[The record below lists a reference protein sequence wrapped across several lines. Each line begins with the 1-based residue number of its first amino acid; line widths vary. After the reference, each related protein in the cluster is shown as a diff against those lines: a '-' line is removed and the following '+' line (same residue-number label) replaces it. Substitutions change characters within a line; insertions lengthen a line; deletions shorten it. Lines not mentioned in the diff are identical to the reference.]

1 MDVGEELCACFIVW
15 QKTFDRVNLT
25 KIMQILKTTG
35 ID

>member
-1 MDVGEELCACFIVW
+1 MDVGEELFTCFIIW

-25 KIMQILKTTG
+25 KLMPILKTTG